1 MKFSN
6 LRKNVR
12 KFGLIGGVTATAALA
27 STAASAAVPAEVTTA
42 FTDLGTDLVTV
53 GGLVVVATV
62 GVMVIKY
69 VQAAII

>member
-1 MKFSN
+1 MKFQTLKSN
-6 LRKNVR
+6 CKRLGL
-12 KFGLIGGVTATAALA
+12 FGGIAATSAIA
-27 STAASAAVPAEVTTA
+27 SQSASAAVPAEVTTA
-42 FTDLGTDLVTV
+42 FTDLGADLVVV

>member
-1 MKFSN
+1 MYFST
-6 LRKNVR
+6 LRKNVKR
-12 KFGLIGGVTATAALA
+12 LGLFGGVAATSALA
-27 STAASAAVPAEVTTA
+27 SQAASAAVPAEVTTA
-42 FTDLGTDLVTV
+42 FTDLGADLVTV